1 MALKPDATANCTSSL
16 VAAFFHA
23 VPYIK
28 LGMGT
33 WLEHVKVM
41 MFPPERRRTRIKHFH
56 DPRDESTVLV
66 QFYRNCRVKEEDK
79 ALEDQNFILL
89 LLPLVSGTCGF

>member
-1 MALKPDATANCTSSL
+1 
-16 VAAFFHA
+16 
-23 VPYIK
+23 
-28 LGMGT
+28 MGT

-79 ALEDQNFILL
+79 ARENQNFILL
-89 LLPLVSGTCGF
+89 ITPAPATEFRGKFFNDQFMFKS